1 MDYSQTGQKDTVKIL
16 PITADAG
23 GMLLQLNSDDIIL
36 SIKDML
42 EGKIRDKGGEVIMES
57 EPLLSERLK
66 ASVLHTLNSNINRSV
81 VLSDLE
87 ESDVMNMT
95 KDLMIAVLGELVMS
109 SKEIFGD
116 SDTILINIENIIYAT
131 LRRALHGKER
141 ESARTQMQDISQS
154 IREDKPK
161 REKQEGN
168 WLQRRS

>member
-1 MDYSQTGQKDTVKIL
+1 MDFTQSGQKDNVKIL
-16 PITADAG
+16 PITADSG

-42 EGKIRDKGGEVIMES
+42 EGKIRNKNNEIIMES

-66 ASVLHTLNSNINRSV
+66 ASILHTLNSNINRSV

-87 ESDVMNMT
+87 ESDVMSMT
-95 KDLMIAVLGELVMS
+95 KDIMIAVLGELVFS
-109 SKEIFGD
+109 SSEIYGD
-116 SDTILINIENIIYAT
+116 SDTILLNIENIIYAT

-141 ESARTQMQDISQS
+141 ETARTQMQDISQS
-154 IREDKPK
+154 IKEDKPK
-161 REKQEGN
+161 REKEVN